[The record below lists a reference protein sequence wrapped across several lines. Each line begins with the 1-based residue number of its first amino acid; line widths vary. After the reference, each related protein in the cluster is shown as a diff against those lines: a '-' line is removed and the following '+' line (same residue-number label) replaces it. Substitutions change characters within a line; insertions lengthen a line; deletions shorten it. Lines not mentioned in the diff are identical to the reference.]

1 MNNSIA
7 QAPHIAGSAKSIA
20 TEKYILETKGL
31 SHHFGKQPIL
41 TRLDLRVP
49 PGSIFGF
56 LGPNGA
62 GKTTTLRLILGLL
75 RRQEGAVF
83 FSGKELAG
91 HRVDVLSKIGTLIE
105 QPSLYA
111 HLSGRE
117 NLNIYRRIYR
127 ASAARVEE
135 VLSLV
140 GLSGDAARK
149 KAGRYS
155 LGMKQRLAIAIA
167 LLPRPE
173 LLILD
178 EPTNGLDPG
187 GIVEMRELLQKLNRD
202 HGVTVLVSSHL
213 LSEVEKL
220 VTHVGIINQGRLV
233 FQGTLSG
240 LQTLKASGHGGWT
253 IETDDA
259 RLGLGILAP
268 HFNARV
274 SGEKALILNVAS
286 REEAAAAN
294 RLLVQAGLPVYQLC
308 QQQDNLETL
317 FMDLTHTA
325 V

>member
-1 MNNSIA
+1 M
-7 QAPHIAGSAKSIA
+7 QQ
-20 TEKYILETKGL
+20 YILETKGL
-31 SHHFGKQPIL
+31 SHHFGKQSIL
-41 TRLDLRVP
+41 THLDLRVP

-75 RRQEGAVF
+75 RRQEGSVL
-83 FSGKELAG
+83 FSGQELAG
-91 HRVDVLSKIGTLIE
+91 HRVEVLGKIGTLIE

-117 NLNIYRRIYR
+117 NLQIYQRIYQ
-127 ASAARVEE
+127 ASKARVEE
-135 VLSLV
+135 VLRLV
-140 GLSGDAARK
+140 GLSGDAAQK

-187 GIVEMRELLQKLNRD
+187 GIVEMRELLQHLNREE
-202 HGVTVLVSSHL
+202 GVTVLVSSHL

-220 VTHVGIINQGRLV
+220 VTHVGIINHGRLL

-240 LQTLKASGHGGWT
+240 LQTLKNTGPGGWT
-253 IETDDA
+253 LETNDA
-259 RLGLGILAP
+259 KMGLGLLIP

-274 SGEKALILNVAS
+274 TGERSISLTIDSMEDAAS
-286 REEAAAAN
+286 AN
-294 RLLVQAGLPVYQLC
+294 RLLVQAGLPVYQLY
-308 QQQDNLETL
+308 QQQNNLETL
-317 FMDLTHTA
+317 FMDLTNAA